1 VIAAVAA
8 LVAGSYIVGSIP
20 MGLLVGKARGV
31 DLRRCGS
38 GNIGATNAG
47 RVLGR
52 KFGILVFALDAGKGA
67 SCTAL
72 AGMLAPLVTHG
83 RSEYRDIV
91 WVGAAMAAILGNMF
105 SVFLSFRGGKGVGTS
120 LGAVLGIYPYLTF
133 PGVLAGFVW
142 LLVVKISRYVSL
154 ASMAAVAVF
163 PALFVGLSLWL
174 GWPVREHTPLLVLS
188 IAMPVL
194 VLLRHKDNISRLLS
208 GTENRVGNSGRSQSP
223 N

>member
-1 VIAAVAA
+1 MIVEVAA
-8 LVAGSYIVGSIP
+8 LIAGSYIVGSIP
-20 MGLLVGKARGV
+20 MGLLVGRARGV

-52 KFGILVFALDAGKGA
+52 RFGILVFALDAGKGA
-67 SCTAL
+67 FCTGL
-72 AGMLAPLVTHG
+72 AGTLAAVVTHG
-83 RSEYRDIV
+83 HSEYRDMI

-105 SVFLSFRGGKGVGTS
+105 SIFLSFRGGKGVGTS

-133 PGVLAGFVW
+133 PGLLAGLVW
-142 LLVVKISRYVSL
+142 LVVVKISRYVSL

-163 PALFVGLSLWL
+163 PALFVGLSCWL
-174 GWPVREHTPLLVLS
+174 GWRVREHTPLLILS

-194 VLLRHKDNISRLLS
+194 VLLRHRDHISRLLS
-208 GTENRVGNSGRSQSP
+208 GTENRVGNAGRSESP